1 MATVYRASLWTD
13 QLGHNLQVVGAWS
26 GATYEVA
33 RGVPGEKGSSLFWTH
48 NGVLMGGVLF
58 DNGRD
63 RRFLEALVES
73 KANVPVQTQANAS
86 FSLPFRIA
94 SLVVL
99 STLTTGPNFRDHLYS
114 GRSSMSPP
122 RGSKR

>member
-1 MATVYRASLWTD
+1 MWTD
-13 QLGHNLQVVGAWS
+13 QLGHNLQVVGTWTDA
-26 GATYEVA
+26 AEEVA

-73 KANVPVQTQANAS
+73 KANVPHE
-86 FSLPFRIA
+86 SLSDPEIRLKKLA
-94 SLVVL
+94 
-99 STLTTGPNFRDHLYS
+99 
-114 GRSSMSPP
+114 
-122 RGSKR
+122 